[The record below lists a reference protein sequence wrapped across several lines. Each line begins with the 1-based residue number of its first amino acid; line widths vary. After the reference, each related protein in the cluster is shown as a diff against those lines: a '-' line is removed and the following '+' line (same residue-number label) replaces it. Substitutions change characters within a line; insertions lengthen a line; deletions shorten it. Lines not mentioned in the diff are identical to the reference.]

1 MVLVITIVILIIL
14 ATVAINVA
22 FDDKGI
28 IEAAKEAKDSATNSM
43 LKDQEDIETL
53 AEILANGLAEEE
65 IKEEIT
71 NATPVVNLNGYAEGS
86 WTNRDV
92 VISLSSNGNVEK
104 YQCSKNN
111 GAWEDCSNQITI
123 NTDGEVTYK
132 FRAITTGGLTTN
144 ETKTYEIKRDT
155 VGPTFELNVSV
166 YADVD
171 IIANITE
178 VADKEICK

>member
-1 MVLVITIVILIIL
+1 M
-14 ATVAINVA
+14 
-22 FDDKGI
+22 
-28 IEAAKEAKDSATNSM
+28 
-43 LKDQEDIETL
+43 
-53 AEILANGLAEEE
+53 
-65 IKEEIT
+65 
-71 NATPVVNLNGYAEGS
+71 
-86 WTNRDV
+86 
-92 VISLSSNGNVEK
+92 SSNGNVEK